1 MAVPSSLRL
10 LGRPSTLENSDICGL
25 YVHSGWNEGRAT
37 YLQVGTNTAL
47 YFRNGTWVVDRYGV
61 RDSDLAAAWA
71 KDHRQPTPLGLAWSV
86 WKSGAKDFVAD
97 QNLQALDAPDVTFIS
112 RRADISGEYTF
123 AGVSEGYPYYSNGDM
138 LIRYHHEGRK
148 WLVAGTEHKGNNCI
162 AYAEAQ
168 ETMHPGY
175 GFLKWHVWNAS
186 TGQWN
191 ADANCHCLA
200 APSVIHVLGRHPQ
213 ACNARICGAY
223 HLVGVREG
231 RPLYLL
237 PGKKAVI
244 RYAPESDRWLIDFDA
259 LAEPGILGRILQ
271 WAFNG
276 SEASDACSAYADAR
290 GSSHPGH
297 VDLEWH
303 IWENSQN
310 RAVLDPCVRA
320 TSAPWKLH
328 VSGRGQTHENGDIC
342 GEYLLVG
349 LHKGWPAYQKP
360 GVSMAIRREKSR
372 WVIDRE
378 GLRDSLTC
386 VAYASATPGF
396 EHPGDGG
403 SRRWHVYES
412 CSGCH
417 ALDLAI
423 QIRVDDPGETS
434 GGEPNAKRQ
443 RMECPVTT
451 SHAHFG
457 A

>member
-1 MAVPSSLRL
+1 MINIDIEIDSA
-10 LGRPSTLENSDICGL
+10 EISD
-25 YVHSGWNEGRAT
+25 VFATFFHS
-37 YLQVGTNTAL
+37 
-47 YFRNGTWVVDRYGV
+47 
-61 RDSDLAAAWA
+61 
-71 KDHRQPTPLGLAWSV
+71 
-86 WKSGAKDFVAD
+86 
-97 QNLQALDAPDVTFIS
+97 
-112 RRADISGEYTF
+112 
-123 AGVSEGYPYYSNGDM
+123 
-138 LIRYHHEGRK
+138 
-148 WLVAGTEHKGNNCI
+148 
-162 AYAEAQ
+162 
-168 ETMHPGY
+168 
-175 GFLKWHVWNAS
+175 
-186 TGQWN
+186 
-191 ADANCHCLA
+191 
-200 APSVIHVLGRHPQ
+200 
-213 ACNARICGAY
+213 
-223 HLVGVREG
+223 
-231 RPLYLL
+231 
-237 PGKKAVI
+237 
-244 RYAPESDRWLIDFDA
+244 RWLIDFDA